1 MYFFPPYLAYLT
13 PLSIVIEFL
22 LHLHMFGIPNFNLF
36 LLKQT
41 SFFFFLII
49 RKEKNRDNKTNY
61 EHKKHLMRWQL

>member
-41 SFFFFLII
+41 SFFFFFNHSE
-49 RKEKNRDNKTNY
+49 RKEQRQQD
-61 EHKKHLMRWQL
+61 